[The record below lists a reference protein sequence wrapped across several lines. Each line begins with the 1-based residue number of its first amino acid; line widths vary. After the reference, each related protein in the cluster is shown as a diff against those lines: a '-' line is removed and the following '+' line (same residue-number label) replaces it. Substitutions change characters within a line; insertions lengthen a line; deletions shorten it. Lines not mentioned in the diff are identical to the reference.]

1 MATKKKAVA
10 KKKAIKAVKAK
21 KAAETGESLYKESEQ
36 RAVELLISC
45 IRKKQKGGGLPA
57 VASMV
62 EQLLRGYKKNTK
74 ELAAMAAN
82 STYENEKVLGRTRA
96 KAAYFFEMNVKAVDR
111 SFG

>member
-1 MATKKKAVA
+1 
-10 KKKAIKAVKAK
+10 
-21 KAAETGESLYKESEQ
+21 
-36 RAVELLISC
+36 
-45 IRKKQKGGGLPA
+45 
-57 VASMV
+57 MV

>member
-1 MATKKKAVA
+1 MMATKKKAVRSV
-10 KKKAIKAVKAK
+10 KAVKP
-21 KAAETGESLYKESEQ
+21 AAAGEALYKESEQ

-57 VASMV
+57 VVSMV

-82 STYENEKVLGRTRA
+82 STYEDEKALGRTRA